1 MSRNAQTH
9 DRRNAPRKLQHAARG
24 RHVPPP
30 RRAHTRR
37 TSGVQHGT
45 WLTGDPS
52 ARGAKRET
60 NTANRLALG
69 RPIGESA
76 SY

>member
-1 MSRNAQTH
+1 MSRTAQTH
-9 DRRNAPRKLQHAARG
+9 DRENAPRLHARRG
-24 RHVPPP
+24 DANLPPL

-37 TSGVQHGT
+37 TSDVQHGY
-45 WLTGDPS
+45 WHTGDPS